1 MIHRHL
7 DYPSD
12 ISADQLPAEAIVD
25 ILDRGDLD
33 DWGPIAKAV
42 ARDPNGSM
50 ARKVE
55 RLVNAYPMYGT
66 STLWR
71 AFIDR
76 LRARS
81 QGPQMET
88 TRLAEL
94 RRRRGFTQVHLSKLL
109 GITQSDLSKLERRH
123 DLRLSTLRRYVAA
136 LGGRLRLVADFPDDH
151 FEVEQPED

>member
-12 ISADQLPAEAIVD
+12 LPADRLPAEAIVD

-42 ARDPNGSM
+42 ARDPNGSL
-50 ARKVE
+50 ANNVE

-66 STLWR
+66 SILLR
-71 AFIDR
+71 AFIER

-81 QGPQMET
+81 EGPQMES
-88 TRLAEL
+88 TRLAEV
-94 RRRRGFTQVHLSKLL
+94 RRRRGFSQVHLSKLL
-109 GITQSDLSKLERRH
+109 GISQSDLSKLERRR
-123 DLRLSTLRRYVAA
+123 DMRLSTMRKYVAA

-151 FEVEQPED
+151 LEVEQAED